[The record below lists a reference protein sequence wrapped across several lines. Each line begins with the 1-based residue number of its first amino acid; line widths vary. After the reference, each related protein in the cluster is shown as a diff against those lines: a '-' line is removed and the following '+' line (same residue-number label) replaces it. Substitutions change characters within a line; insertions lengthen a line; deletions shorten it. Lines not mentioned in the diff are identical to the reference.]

1 MYSDDVHDRLAYD
14 GDAEI
19 LSPGV
24 QDFLSNRVLEL
35 DEEIKTESDSSQQE
49 LKKELLT
56 KVKKIVRR
64 DVESKLM
71 IALLAGSRLQDAA
84 KAAGISAT
92 TAWRIRKRDEFRAAF
107 AERRQQ
113 LVSESMVRLQ
123 RFSGDAVDTLHKL
136 MIDPKTPPAVRK
148 DIACEIL
155 DRAKALQPDDLVLQ
169 RKELEEVLSGG
180 DPLRAGLIGRTD
192 KELISLIK
200 ENKKDIA
207 A

>member
-123 RFSGDAVDTLHKL
+123 RFSGDGHTA
-136 MIDPKTPPAVRK
+136 
-148 DIACEIL
+148 
-155 DRAKALQPDDLVLQ
+155 
-169 RKELEEVLSGG
+169 
-180 DPLRAGLIGRTD
+180 
-192 KELISLIK
+192 
-200 ENKKDIA
+200 
-207 A
+207 